1 MCRMDM
7 LQKLYIKLL
16 HYGLIEIKTASG
28 LDQKEWLK
36 AEINF
41 LHNIPSLLNE
51 TNIQRHRY
59 FWEQERPYYLE
70 SIEELNLNDNI
81 RMMSFYD
88 DILQEMEPLFQ
99 ELLKEDQLLDNEENE
114 S

>member
-1 MCRMDM
+1 MIELLDE
-7 LQKLYIKLL
+7 LQKLYIRLL
-16 HYGLIEIKTASG
+16 HTGLIEIKTASE

-59 FWEQERPYYLE
+59 FWEKERPYYLE
-70 SIEELNLNDNI
+70 RIEELNLDEEI
-81 RMMSFYD
+81 RIMSFYD
-88 DILQEMEPLFQ
+88 NILQEMEPLMLKMFRQ
-99 ELLKEDQLLDNEENE
+99 ENQTGDK
-114 S
+114 